1 MMSPVSWNFDV
12 IIEGQSLTVTVG
24 GEIILDGFILD
35 ESVTDGGVA
44 ISSSDTSS
52 EVYDGIFDELTI
64 EPILVE
70 KK

>member
-24 GEIILDGFILD
+24 GEVILDSFILD

-44 ISSSDTSS
+44 ISSSDASS
-52 EVYDGIFDELTI
+52 EVYDGIFDELRI

-70 KK
+70 KR